1 MIEVSQHIYKRV
13 EDNNPEILKNFK
25 VVPVDKLVTTDHVKI
40 SLWNGNTL
48 KISNT
53 LPTKSGSPSTRK
65 SQIISL
71 HVLHLEGYILTDTKD
86 IVIRGTSGKED
97 TIYLHLSEDSEDK
110 KLLVEILNA
119 LDHIL
124 EMR

>member
-53 LPTKSGSPSTRK
+53 LPTKSGSPSAKK

-86 IVIRGTSGKED
+86 VIIRGTSGRED
-97 TIYLHLSEDSEDK
+97 TVYLHLSEDSEDK